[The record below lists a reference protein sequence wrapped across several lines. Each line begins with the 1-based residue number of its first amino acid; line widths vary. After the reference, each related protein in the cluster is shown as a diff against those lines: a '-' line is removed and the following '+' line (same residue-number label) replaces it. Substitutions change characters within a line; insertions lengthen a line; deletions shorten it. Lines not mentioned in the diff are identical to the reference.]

1 MDTILYDWQL
11 TDSHPLKIQYSI
23 QGPRQNSL
31 SADMH
36 SAVHVGILPE
46 GDLTMQHCGEK
57 LSFHGGEI
65 YLTAPWEPHRR
76 LFSERGCILLLLTVA
91 PDAVNRALL
100 GGADKL
106 NLLYRTAV
114 RERQE
119 ILNRLKLAPEHAQT
133 ILELLKKPD
142 TPEREMRLWHAAL
155 GIFVEIASLDFSAEP
170 DPDYPRLLPA
180 LRALGNVP
188 LAVPEAAGLCN
199 LSESRFAHLF
209 RRVFGMPFARYE
221 RLYRLRCAAEEMDRL
236 HSGLKET
243 AANWGFYDKSH
254 LAKAR
259 RKYLSG
265 PE

>member
-11 TDSHPLKIQYSI
+11 TDLHPLKIQYFIRGS
-23 QGPRQNSL
+23 GQNAIA
-31 SADMH
+31 ADMH

-46 GDLTMQHCGEK
+46 GNITMQHCGEK
-57 LSFHGGEI
+57 ITVHAGEI

-76 LFSERGCILLLLTVA
+76 LFSQSGNTLLLLTAA
-91 PDAVNRALL
+91 PEAVNRALL
-100 GGADKL
+100 AGADKL

-114 RERQE
+114 PERQK
-119 ILNRLKLAPEHAQT
+119 ILNSLKLAPGHAQT
-133 ILELLKKPD
+133 ILALLEKPD
-142 TPEREMRLWHAAL
+142 TPEREMRLWHAVL

-180 LRALGNVP
+180 LRALGNRP
-188 LAVPEAAGLCN
+188 LGVPEAAGLCN

-221 RLYRLRCAAEEMDRL
+221 RLYRLRSAVEEMDRL

-259 RKYLSG
+259 RKYLSRQ
-265 PE
+265 E